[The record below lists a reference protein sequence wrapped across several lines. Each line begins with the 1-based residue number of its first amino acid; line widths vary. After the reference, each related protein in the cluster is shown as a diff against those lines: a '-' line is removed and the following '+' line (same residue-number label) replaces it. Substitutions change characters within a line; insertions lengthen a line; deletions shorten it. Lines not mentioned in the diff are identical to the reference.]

1 MLLSPED
8 VVTMIEK
15 VSDWIDEH
23 FGSFFAVSM
32 ALVMIVICG
41 ALFIAAIDGNGSD
54 KANVEPDELPRAAL
68 EWTRVEPVGDM
79 TDISHECYRVMDKET
94 GQRWWVID
102 RGSWGAIVLEVGDA
116 DE

>member
-1 MLLSPED
+1 MKRLRDDEDKVRLLIGLVILALIAFATTKAFLATWGTGD
-8 VVTMIEK
+8 GREK
-15 VSDWIDEH
+15 S
-23 FGSFFAVSM
+23 
-32 ALVMIVICG
+32 
-41 ALFIAAIDGNGSD
+41 
-54 KANVEPDELPRAAL
+54 EPDELPRAAL

-102 RGSWGAIVLEVGDA
+102 RGSWGTIVLKVDDA

>member
-1 MLLSPED
+1 MKWLRDNGDKIRLLMGLVILALIAFAEIRAISA
-8 VVTMIEK
+8 VWGTGGGREK
-15 VSDWIDEH
+15 SV
-23 FGSFFAVSM
+23 
-32 ALVMIVICG
+32 
-41 ALFIAAIDGNGSD
+41 
-54 KANVEPDELPRAAL
+54 PDELPRAAL

-102 RGSWGAIVLEVGDA
+102 RGSWGAIVLKVDDA